1 MSKYVLAYRGG
12 GMPETPEEGEEFM
25 TAWMNWF
32 GSLGAAVVDRGN
44 PFGASCSLAS
54 DASATDGGTA
64 GLTGYSVLA
73 ADDLAAA
80 SALAKGCP
88 ILSSGGFVDVYE
100 AMDVG

>member
-12 GMPETPEEGEEFM
+12 GMPESPEEGEKVM
-25 TAWMNWF
+25 TAWTNWF
-32 GSLGAAVVDRGN
+32 GSLGAAVVDGGN

-54 DASATDGGTA
+54 DASVTDGAAA
-64 GLTGYSVLA
+64 GLTGYSILT

-100 AMDVG
+100 ALEMG